1 MPIYTPQEINI
12 NDLVDI
18 QNIVIDER
26 LPVSEK
32 KKEYRKQIKNPECF
46 RFGDTIVR
54 ISYAESGPAMKDLL
68 QQYLL
73 SGQHIQLVPQAVS
86 DRSTTLAVPAKADN
100 TSAATAAVHT
110 ALN

>member
-1 MPIYTPQEINI
+1 MPTYTPPQIDI

-18 QNIVIDER
+18 QNIVIDET

-32 KKEYRKQIKNPECF
+32 KKEYHKQIKNPECF

-54 ISYAESGPAMKDLL
+54 ISYAKSGPPMKDLL

-73 SGQHIQLVPQAVS
+73 SGQHTQLMLQTAQA
-86 DRSTTLAVPAKADN
+86 TPI
-100 TSAATAAVHT
+100 TSATPT
-110 ALN
+110 T